1 MRRTYTE
8 KEALML
14 NGLQLAYIGDSVH
27 HLFVRSELIL
37 VPMRVHDLHT
47 KATEQVNAVAQAK
60 KLAQITPHL
69 TEAEQSIV
77 NRGRNAHPHHA
88 APKSA
93 GVADYANA
101 TGFEALLG
109 FLYLTGQDDRIDSL
123 LHIAQEDGYA

>member
-1 MRRTYTE
+1 
-8 KEALML
+8 ML

-27 HLFVRSELIL
+27 HLYVRSELIRI
-37 VPMRVHDLHT
+37 PMRVHDLHT

-60 KLAQITPHL
+60 KLAEITPLL
-69 TEAEQSIV
+69 TEEELSVVA
-77 NRGRNAHPHHA
+77 RGRNAHPHHA

-109 FLYLTGQDDRIDSL
+109 FLYLTAQDDRIGQL
-123 LHIAQEDGYA
+123 LQIAQEEDHAGM